1 MSICNYFYLVMCSSF
16 SAHQLVHVIYF
27 FCTFTDTVNEER
39 SSALDTLTSVANGS
53 RTWNGFH
60 SQIQDSSSG
69 HRRVLL
75 STQKSKSRE
84 AIFTVPVLPWLNG
97 GGGINSTLF
106 KSLARRVLGIVMLN
120 PGISEVNL
128 LVESYLFL

>member
-1 MSICNYFYLVMCSSF
+1 MLFIS
-16 SAHQLVHVIYF
+16 
-27 FCTFTDTVNEER
+27 FCTITDTVNEER

-53 RTWNGFH
+53 RNWSGFH
-60 SQIQDSSSG
+60 SQTQDGSSG

-75 STQKSKSRE
+75 STKRSKNTE

-97 GGGINSTLF
+97 GGGMKSMLF

-120 PGISEVNL
+120 PGISEVNFW
-128 LVESYLFL
+128 VFLKINKINKILK